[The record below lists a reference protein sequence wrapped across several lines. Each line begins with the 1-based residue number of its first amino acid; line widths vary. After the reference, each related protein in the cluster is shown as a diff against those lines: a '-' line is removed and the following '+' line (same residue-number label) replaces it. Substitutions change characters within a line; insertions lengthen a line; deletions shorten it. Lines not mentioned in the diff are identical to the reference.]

1 MQRAVSLTVWGSAR
15 PPKSGRVIHNSQGR
29 SSSAGRALMSSAG
42 RISAAAGPRHAT
54 KEPGA
59 WPGSMVIQG
68 YRANADLTGNLPTAR
83 SPARRRSQRNKR
95 STGSRI
101 RSVATG
107 PCRSSHA
114 RLRSLCCSARD
125 PNFGNEP
132 SCEKPSQFG
141 IRTSH
146 NRVCGPS
153 NGSEYSKVHR
163 FRAESVTFSILCIA
177 SFFRKIGARRPPGH
191 GCKSAVSLLAQD
203 LSRCRG

>member
-1 MQRAVSLTVWGSAR
+1 MRLKPALGPAADLPPDTRTKSLKQTFVGGTWLGAAGRVAPVWGSAR

-83 SPARRRSQRNKR
+83 SPARRRSQQTK
-95 STGSRI
+95 SPQDRI

-125 PNFGNEP
+125 PNFGN
-132 SCEKPSQFG
+132 
-141 IRTSH
+141 
-146 NRVCGPS
+146 GPS
-153 NGSEYSKVHR
+153 T
-163 FRAESVTFSILCIA
+163 A
-177 SFFRKIGARRPPGH
+177 
-191 GCKSAVSLLAQD
+191 AQ
-203 LSRCRG
+203 